1 MQQLEN
7 TFRRENEK
15 AASADYLFIDASDYP
30 GAYALRGLYTQAD
43 GEIRFSK
50 ILLFRGQFTSFP
62 LDIAPNSDPGRI
74 VREIERAVK
83 KIIKRQS
90 R

>member
-1 MQQLEN
+1 MKQLED

-15 AASADYLFIDASDYP
+15 AANADYLFIDASDYP
-30 GAYALRGLYTQAD
+30 GAYALRGLYTQVE
-43 GEIRFSK
+43 GKIRFSK
-50 ILLFRGQFTSFP
+50 ILLFKGPFTSFP
-62 LDIAPNSDPGRI
+62 LDIAPNSEPDRV